1 MPAGSPEWTGSLT
14 WPLRPADSRGSE
26 QTDSPGSMPASPGR
40 RPGSPDWPTAPG
52 KSRRQAESLGSAPAR
67 PTREEAALRA
77 RLQTKPAASCDRT
90 RHEARR
96 SSCARQTDSLCTLR
110 LPICRRHAISRHWRW
125 LLAHYDACAPKA
137 KAAPRGGLWEGE
149 CAFGFHSMPGES
161 RLLRDRRKPATPR
174 PHTQSAI
181 SAHADDS
188 EDA

>member
-1 MPAGSPEWTGSLT
+1 MAAWKRSSRQADSLAPGRSDLPGLMRAAREMSPRPAGLPEWLGELE
-14 WPLRPADSRGSE
+14 R
-26 QTDSPGSMPASPGR
+26 
-40 RPGSPDWPTAPG
+40 
-52 KSRRQAESLGSAPAR
+52 SRRQAVSPLSAPAR
-67 PTREEAALRA
+67 PKRKEAARQA

-90 RHEARR
+90 RHEVRR
-96 SSCARQTDSLCTLR
+96 ASCARQTDSLCTLR